1 MKERIQSIDMV
12 RGLIMIIMTLDHTR
26 DFLHLA
32 GPPPLDVQR
41 TTVILFFTRWI
52 THFCAPTFVF
62 LSGVSACLAEQRRT
76 TGEMTTFLLKRGAWL
91 IFSDLAIISLIFSF
105 DVQYH
110 FPVLEVLWATGFGMI
125 VLALLIRAPKQL
137 IMAVAILIIAGHN
150 LLDNIDLPK
159 NGTTGNLITVLLNG
173 VGALIPIGANR
184 FIFAIY
190 AAIPWT
196 GALLL
201 GYVFGQL
208 YKKGYDA
215 AKRRKILMLSGCA
228 LIVLFITLRLI
239 NNYGDPAPW
248 AVQRN
253 EAHTLLSFLNARKQT
268 PSLLFMSMTLGP
280 ILLLLSFIEGISNR
294 ITRFCIVYGNVPYF
308 YFITHLALLR
318 VINVAGV
325 VLTGIPL
332 DFQKPSPVWAAPGF
346 GIPLWAVYLCW
357 IAVIALMY
365 YPCRWYGRYKQT
377 HNWWWLSYI

>member
-1 MKERIQSIDMV
+1 MKQRIQSIDMV

-32 GPPPLDVQR
+32 GPPPLDMQR

-62 LSGVSACLAEQRRT
+62 LSGISACLAAQRRT
-76 TGEMTTFLLKRGAWL
+76 PGEMTAFLLKRGAWL
-91 IFSDLAIISLIFSF
+91 ILSDLLIVSLLFSF

-125 VLALLIRAPKQL
+125 VLALLIRAPKPF
-137 IMAVAILIIAGHN
+137 IAVVAILIIAGHN
-150 LLDNIDLPK
+150 LLDNADLPK
-159 NGTTGNLITVLLNG
+159 EGIAGNLITILWNG

-201 GYVFGQL
+201 GYVFGGL
-208 YKKGYDA
+208 YKKDYDA
-215 AKRRKILMLSGCA
+215 VKRRKILVLSGCA
-228 LIVLFITLRLI
+228 FIALFIVLRLI
-239 NNYGDPAPW
+239 NHYGDPAPW

-253 EAHTLLSFLNARKQT
+253 AAHTLLSFINARKQT
-268 PSLLFMSMTLGP
+268 PSLLFMLMTLGP
-280 ILLLLSFIEGISNR
+280 ILVLLAFAEGVSNR
-294 ITRFCIVYGNVPYF
+294 ITRFFIVYGNVPYF
-308 YFITHLALLR
+308 YFILHLTLLR

-325 VLTGIPL
+325 ILAGIPL

-346 GIPLWAVYLCW
+346 GIPLWGVYLCW
-357 IAVIALMY
+357 LGIIVLMY
-365 YPCRWYGRYKQT
+365 FPCRWYGRYKQT
-377 HNWWWLSYI
+377 HTHWWLSYI

>member
-12 RGLIMIIMTLDHTR
+12 RGVIMIIMTLDHTR

-62 LSGVSACLAEQRRT
+62 LSGVSACLAGQRRT
-76 TGEMTTFLLKRGAWL
+76 TGEMTAFLLKRGAWL

-110 FPVLEVLWATGFGMI
+110 FPVLEVLWAIGFGMI
-125 VLALLIRAPKQL
+125 VLALLIRAPKQV
-137 IMAVAILIIAGHN
+137 IAAVAILIIAGHN
-150 LLDNIDLPK
+150 LLDNVDLPK
-159 NGTTGNLITVLLNG
+159 NGTAGNLITVLLNG

-208 YKKGYDA
+208 YKKGYNA

-228 LIVLFITLRLI
+228 LIALFITLRLI
-239 NNYGDPAPW
+239 NHYGDPAPW
-248 AVQRN
+248 TVQRN
-253 EAHTLLSFLNARKQT
+253 VAHTFLSFLNARKQT
-268 PSLLFMSMTLGP
+268 PSLLFILMTLGP
-280 ILLLLSFIEGISNR
+280 ILLLLSFTEGISNR

-308 YFITHLALLR
+308 YFITHLTLLR

-325 VLTGIPL
+325 VLAGIPL
-332 DFQKPSPVWAAPGF
+332 DFQKPAPVWAAPGF

-377 HNWWWLSYI
+377 HAGWWLSYI

>member
-12 RGLIMIIMTLDHTR
+12 RGMIMIIMTLDHTR

-110 FPVLEVLWATGFGMI
+110 FPVLEVLWAIGFGMI
-125 VLALLIRAPKQL
+125 ILALLIHAPKQV
-137 IMAVAILIIAGHN
+137 IAAVAVLIIAGHN
-150 LLDNIDLPK
+150 LLDNVDLPK
-159 NGTTGNLITVLLNG
+159 NGMAGNLITALLNG
-173 VGALIPIGANR
+173 VGALISIGANR

-215 AKRRKILMLSGCA
+215 VKRRKILMLSGCA
-228 LIVLFITLRLI
+228 LIALFITLRLI
-239 NNYGDPAPW
+239 NHYGDPAPW

-253 EAHTLLSFLNARKQT
+253 AAHTFLSFLNARKQT

-280 ILLLLSFIEGISNR
+280 VLLLLSFTEGISNR
-294 ITRFCIVYGNVPYF
+294 VTRFCIVYGHVPYF
-308 YFITHLALLR
+308 YFITHLTLLR
-318 VINVAGV
+318 VINIAGV
-325 VLTGIPL
+325 VLAGIPL
-332 DFQKPSPVWAAPGF
+332 DFQKPAPVWAAPDF

-377 HNWWWLSYI
+377 HSGWWLSYI